1 MPKHDLDVTF
11 ERDNVTLPRCDL
23 EHTKA
28 VFLSHTKNNHNK
40 YIVKP
45 NTKYII

>member
-23 EHTKA
+23 EQTKV